1 MEKQIFL
8 IETESAL
15 YAWDT
20 VLIAVAAETMS
31 EAHDKASDLAE
42 EFWREMDAD
51 HAEDDGLDLDS
62 TSWAEV
68 TLVMELTARGLQD
81 ADSVEWL
88 EWLRDKNAVTA
99 SVEAFD
105 GCTVEDILSAAEKIQ
120 LELDA

>member
-1 MEKQIFL
+1 M
-8 IETESAL
+8 
-15 YAWDT
+15 
-20 VLIAVAAETMS
+20 AVTAETSS
-31 EAHDKASDLAE
+31 EAYDKASYLAE

-51 HAEDDGLDLDS
+51 QAEDDGLDLDS

-68 TLVMELTARGLQD
+68 TSVIELTARGLQD

-88 EWLRDKNAVTA
+88 EWLLSKDEVHA
-99 SVEAFD
+99 SVEAFE

>member
-1 MEKQIFL
+1 MEKLIFL
-8 IETESAL
+8 IQTESTL
-15 YAWDT
+15 YAGDT
-20 VLIAVAAETMS
+20 VFMAVSAETMS
-31 EAHDKASDLAE
+31 KAHDKARDLAE

-51 HAEDDGLDLDS
+51 QAEDDGLDLDS

-88 EWLRDKNAVTA
+88 EWLLDKNAVHA
-99 SVEAFD
+99 CVEALD
-105 GCTVEDILSAAEKIQ
+105 GCTVEDILAAAEKIQ